1 MLELGCASGYLSGYL
16 EGTLGCRV
24 TGLDIDPDA
33 VAIARTRCS
42 AAHTVDLDAPNALDL
57 AQAGAPYDVL
67 YAANVLEHLRY
78 PERVL
83 QRAHD
88 LLTDEA
94 RVIVALPNI
103 ANWRFRLRLLAGQ
116 FEYTDY
122 GVMDRTH
129 TRLYTLKTGR
139 DLLETNGYCVETV
152 DIAGSAAQNVLMS
165 VGARLRLRRV
175 PLVLPGLLAYELIF
189 VGHKA

>member
-1 MLELGCASGYLSGYL
+1 
-16 EGTLGCRV
+16 
-24 TGLDIDPDA
+24 
-33 VAIARTRCS
+33 
-42 AAHTVDLDAPNALDL
+42 
-57 AQAGAPYDVL
+57 VL

-139 DLLETNGYCVETV
+139 DLLETNGYRVETV

-165 VGARLRLRRV
+165 VGAWLKMRRV